1 MLSSNPLLGRY
12 TAAICLCKMGYI
24 IIYKANIIVY
34 IYSLVALLR
43 ISYIALMTY
52 PRYFYSLSTFPIY
65 LSQFYLS
72 PHYYYQQPHHRPHT
86 TYLYTYIP
94 THLYLIH
101 PRFYNPTFITPYLFF
116 LTTYPKS
123 SRVPSVRLTLFGLY
137 RRPSH
142 YSSSLVY
149 VSKSP
154 YPTTHIIL
162 NSHHS

>member
-94 THLYLIH
+94 IYLRTYTLYTHAFTTLHL
-101 PRFYNPTFITPYLFF
+101 LL
-116 LTTYPKS
+116 LTS
-123 SRVPSVRLTLFGLY
+123 SF
-137 RRPSH
+137 
-142 YSSSLVY
+142 
-149 VSKSP
+149 
-154 YPTTHIIL
+154 
-162 NSHHS
+162 

>member
-86 TYLYTYIP
+86 TYLHTYIP
-94 THLYLIH
+94 IYLYTYALI
-101 PRFYNPTFITPYLFF
+101 PYTPTLLQPYIYYYLP
-116 LTTYPKS
+116 LLSDYIP
-123 SRVPSVRLTLFGLY
+123 
-137 RRPSH
+137 
-142 YSSSLVY
+142 
-149 VSKSP
+149 
-154 YPTTHIIL
+154 
-162 NSHHS
+162 